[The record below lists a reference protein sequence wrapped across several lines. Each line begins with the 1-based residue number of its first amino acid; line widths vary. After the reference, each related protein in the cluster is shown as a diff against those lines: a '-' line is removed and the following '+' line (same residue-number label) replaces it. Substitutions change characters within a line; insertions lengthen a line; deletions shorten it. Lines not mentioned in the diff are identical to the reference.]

1 MPAPFR
7 RPPLARL
14 ASRFAPILAAA
25 TTLVGCGPQPTAPRP
40 PDVVLIVLDTLRP
53 DHLGCYGYE
62 RDTSPH
68 LDALARDGVIFENAQ
83 SPAPWT
89 APSVASLLT
98 SLYPDVHGVTE
109 HPRAGSLPLAA
120 PTLAER
126 LSERGYTTAAFTEGG
141 YVKAAFGLDRGFDLF
156 QDQAG
161 DGAGFMGN
169 LHHPSRL
176 RANVDRAREWLA
188 ARDAAPFFLF
198 FHTYE
203 VHSPLRAPEEFIRF
217 FRPGFDDADHRAR
230 LRETI
235 LVWNARREL
244 DRAGA
249 RVLRAEA
256 FYRALEGAPAI
267 EDREALMVAGEALG
281 EPLHKRN
288 AAGDADLVAWARDL
302 YDAEVRYTDAQ
313 LARLW
318 QALEATRTAT
328 GGLDNTILILVSDH
342 GEGLGDHG
350 TMGHGINLHESLLR
364 TVLIVRAPGLLDPSS
379 VAQGRRVQEVVS
391 LVDVMPTVLELI
403 GSDAEA
409 SAVQG
414 TSLVPL
420 LRGEAI
426 SNPRQAFGQASH
438 GISAPADGDRP
449 AATFH
454 APDARS
460 IRAGPWRLILNGPD
474 GVPQLFRLPQDPQ
487 ELTNLAGT
495 HPAVVTE
502 LTEALERQAR
512 LDSAWRA
519 QLESPAP
526 DPLLDEQTLE
536 ELRHLGYMGDE

>member
-1 MPAPFR
+1 
-7 RPPLARL
+7 
-14 ASRFAPILAAA
+14 
-25 TTLVGCGPQPTAPRP
+25 
-40 PDVVLIVLDTLRP
+40 
-53 DHLGCYGYE
+53 
-62 RDTSPH
+62 
-68 LDALARDGVIFENAQ
+68 
-83 SPAPWT
+83 
-89 APSVASLLT
+89 
-98 SLYPDVHGVTE
+98 
-109 HPRAGSLPLAA
+109 
-120 PTLAER
+120 
-126 LSERGYTTAAFTEGG
+126 
-141 YVKAAFGLDRGFDLF
+141 
-156 QDQAG
+156 
-161 DGAGFMGN
+161 
-169 LHHPSRL
+169 
-176 RANVDRAREWLA
+176 
-188 ARDAAPFFLF
+188 
-198 FHTYE
+198 
-203 VHSPLRAPEEFIRF
+203 
-217 FRPGFDDADHRAR
+217 
-230 LRETI
+230 
-235 LVWNARREL
+235 
-244 DRAGA
+244 
-249 RVLRAEA
+249 
-256 FYRALEGAPAI
+256 
-267 EDREALMVAGEALG
+267 
-281 EPLHKRN
+281 
-288 AAGDADLVAWARDL
+288 
-302 YDAEVRYTDAQ
+302 
-313 LARLW
+313 
-318 QALEATRTAT
+318 
-328 GGLDNTILILVSDH
+328 
-342 GEGLGDHG
+342 
-350 TMGHGINLHESLLR
+350 
-364 TVLIVRAPGLLDPSS
+364 
-379 VAQGRRVQEVVS
+379 VQEVVS